1 MSDTPEL
8 IRIPNLPIP
17 AVRQPES
24 YEAFR
29 GTGTPLV
36 IDNGS
41 TNLRF
46 GFATST
52 DPATATSVVAKFKDR
67 KQNKPLLLF
76 GDAVDV
82 ESGARS
88 QARNP
93 WEGDV
98 LLNFDA
104 LVSGTSRERVAC
116 GTGQSW
122 LRLACVYRKRVYI
135 PA

>member
-1 MSDTPEL
+1 MTETVEV
-8 IRIPNLPIP
+8 IRIPNQPIP
-17 AVRQPES
+17 TVRQPGS
-24 YEAFR
+24 YESFR
-29 GTGTPLV
+29 DTKTPLV

-46 GFATST
+46 GFATSSN
-52 DPATATSVVAKFKDR
+52 PMSAANVVAKFKER

-82 ESGARS
+82 ESGART
-88 QARNP
+88 QARTP

-104 LVSGTSRERVAC
+104 LVSGTSSLVHARNA
-116 GTGQSW
+116 W
-122 LRLACVYRKRVYI
+122 
-135 PA
+135 